1 MLYLEGESQMLR
13 LGISG
18 VMGRMGRTIA
28 NLASEDPSIEI
39 TAGIESPDCAHLH
52 NTVGELINKDIQ
64 APITSDLSKVIDR
77 VDVLI
82 DFAANQEAVLGHL
95 RMLAADKE
103 KKAAVV
109 GTTGFTEYQ
118 IQEIKELSKDI
129 PIVLAPNM
137 SIGVNLLFKL
147 VEIAAKVLKDK
158 GFDIEVVEMHHRFK
172 KDAPSGTAMKI
183 VDILKKETG
192 IEKVVF
198 GREGITGERS
208 NNEIGV
214 FALRGGDV
222 VGDHTVIFAAMGER
236 LELTH
241 KASSRDIFAKGAIT
255 AAKWVKD
262 KPAGLYDMADVLGLN
277 EQTGK

>member
-1 MLYLEGESQMLR
+1 MLR

-277 EQTGK
+277 E